1 MNNCPPET
9 PEKTATEIEE
19 ECRIEQQKQIAKE
32 WDKKEVSIPKGNFL
46 FLLCYQG
53 VGPLILPSFLC
64 LGFFWLWQTYIIY
77 WYIFVLVAPL
87 AFMFIY
93 MFYIVLLTEMSFW
106 LVNNWANRTS
116 PPEEV
121 NFPKF

>member
-53 VGPLILPSFLC
+53 SRTFDLAE
-64 LGFFWLWQTYIIY
+64 FFMLR
-77 WYIFVLVAPL
+77 
-87 AFMFIY
+87 
-93 MFYIVLLTEMSFW
+93 VLLVMANVYYL
-106 LVNNWANRTS
+106 LVYFCVGGTS
-116 PPEEV
+116 RIYV
-121 NFPKF
+121 YLYVLYCSSH